1 MIPQFP
7 IRHRVVSAITLASLI
22 TVAVVAGCM
31 GFGTGL
37 GHREPMVHLLVDPAA
52 DCPPATP
59 PSTGKALVKAYEE
72 GVVKHAESTFD
83 QMKAAI
89 KPRDLVD
96 GLGFDPVS
104 AKYFDR
110 VQSRLRLTDAE
121 LALFRRNG
129 FVIIDQ
135 NRRLTF
141 AAIYHEIYNGD
152 MPVLVTTDSVLHA
165 LHASYDKILDQLES
179 SLFKPAIENTMRDA
193 HEGLVRRAAAEPSL
207 STHWRDIDL
216 YLTVARNLLAG
227 AAESANHVP
236 SPDPDE
242 GGFPEA
248 IVEWN
253 GKLRVPSKFGQ
264 DDDAVNI
271 LRLVQSLTLQ
281 FPEQTPPTSI
291 YGGQRYVDYSQF
303 APRGHYAENTSRRS
317 YFRCMMWLGRAD
329 CGWNVLPSAHIPCLS
344 FDSDRELRN
353 AALMTGLLQ
362 DTGGLRRLAAI
373 DSTLDYLVGP
383 GDELG
388 PATLAGI
395 LKAQAIVGFDDLNG
409 QKFSALRQA
418 IAESGAAGQAIRSQ
432 VVISNPHSPTQ
443 VAPPAVFQLF
453 GQRFCADS
461 YVLSKVVYDSI
472 LHGGE
477 KQRRMMPTGLDV
489 MAALGHDAAVPLLE
503 PELRRWNYA
512 ANLTAC
518 RSALDTRPPAFWQE
532 SLYNGWLDAI
542 RHLSDDLCSQHYAP
556 RAMKTAAWQHKQ
568 LQTGLGSWSELRHDN
583 VLYAK
588 QSYTAGIIC
597 EYPSGYV
604 EPYPAVYARL
614 AQVTAESGRQIG
626 MIDVAA
632 LLPPEQAAL
641 AIDAVGRY
649 SVFFTMMSD
658 TFRTL
663 ETLANKELA
672 AQPFTPE
679 EQVFLQRTVAMKGNQ
694 GRVCG
699 EPPKYD
705 GWYYQLFYG
714 PIEDRTRWSPTVA
727 DVHTDPN
734 TNEVLQVA
742 VGDAMFCVI
751 AVDNGPDRG
760 VYVGPVYS
768 YYEFRRPAGGRLTDD
783 DWRAMIRKDET
794 PQSPAWTTGFRAPA
808 RSVPRPNPR

>member
-1 MIPQFP
+1 MIPQRNL
-7 IRHRVVSAITLASLI
+7 RHRWVPAVAIASLV
-22 TVAVVAGCM
+22 TAAVVAGCI
-31 GFGTGL
+31 GFGDRL
-37 GHREPMVHLLVDPAA
+37 GERAAVVHLLVDPAA

-59 PSTGKALVKAYEE
+59 PSTSKALVKAYEE
-72 GVVKHAESTFD
+72 GVVKHAELSFD
-83 QMKAAI
+83 QMKAAV

-110 VQSRLRLTDAE
+110 IQGRLQLTDAE
-121 LALFRRNG
+121 LAMFRRNG
-129 FVIIDQ
+129 FVIVDQ

-141 AAIYHEIYNGD
+141 ASIYHEIYNGD

-165 LHASYDKILDQLES
+165 LHASYDKIVDQLES
-179 SLFKPAIENTMRDA
+179 SVFKPAIENALRDA
-193 HEGLVRRAAAEPSL
+193 HEGLVRRAAVEPSL
-207 STHWRDIDL
+207 STNWRDIDL

-227 AAESANHVP
+227 AAESASRAKSV
-236 SPDPDE
+236 DPE
-242 GGFPEA
+242 GGFAEE

-253 GKLRVPSKFGQ
+253 GKLRIPSTFGQ
-264 DDDAVNI
+264 DDETISV
-271 LRLVQSLTLQ
+271 LRLVQSLALQ
-281 FPEQTPPTSI
+281 FPERTPPTSI

-303 APRGHYAENTSRRS
+303 APRGHYAVDPSRRS

-353 AALMTGLLQ
+353 AALMTGLLR

-373 DSTLDYLVGP
+373 DSILDYLVGP

-388 PATLAGI
+388 PAALAGT
-395 LKAQAIVGFDDLNG
+395 LKAEAIVGANDLNG
-409 QKFSALRQA
+409 RKFSTLRQA

-432 VVISNPHSPTQ
+432 VVISTPHSPTQ

-472 LHGGE
+472 IHGGE

-518 RSALDTRPPAFWQE
+518 RSALDTRPAAFWQE

-542 RHLSDDLCSQHYAP
+542 RHLSDDLCSQQYAP

-632 LLPPEQAAL
+632 LLPPEHAGL

-649 SVFFTMMSD
+649 SAFFTKMSD

-663 ETLANKELA
+663 ETLARKELA
-672 AQPFTPE
+672 AQPFTAE

-694 GRVCG
+694 GRTCG

-714 PIEDRTRWSPTVA
+714 PIEDRTRWAPTVA

-734 TNEVLQVA
+734 TNEVLHVA

-751 AVDNGPDRG
+751 AVDNGSDRG

-768 YYEFRRPAGGRLTDD
+768 YYEFHRPSGSRLTDD
-783 DWRAMIRKDET
+783 DWRAMIRKGEA
-794 PQSPAWTTGFRAPA
+794 PKPPAWTTDFRAPTHA
-808 RSVPRPNPR
+808 LPRSHPR